1 MKQALSTR
9 RLAISQTKSK
19 ARRKRW
25 GKQFLRF
32 DEVEGKTVE
41 FVEMGTA
48 AEFPCVEIGF
58 ADKTALLFL
67 MDTRLTMEPAYSDWK
82 TGDQRL
88 LRRWP
93 AKETGK

>member
-1 MKQALSTR
+1 MKKALSTR
-9 RLAISQTKSK
+9 QSAISQTKSK
-19 ARRKRW
+19 ARRKRR
-25 GKQFLRF
+25 GKQFFRF
-32 DEVEGKTVE
+32 NEVEGKTVE

-48 AEFPCVEIGF
+48 ADFPCIEISF

-67 MDTRLTMEPAYSDWK
+67 MGTRLTMEPVYSDWK

-93 AKETGK
+93 AKETGS

>member
-67 MDTRLTMEPAYSDWK
+67 MDTRLTLEPAYSDWK
-82 TGDQRL
+82 TADQGL
-88 LRRWP
+88 LLIWP
-93 AKETGK
+93 ARETGR